1 MGDGA
6 SVTCA
11 RPGTPYR
18 SSEGMADSPDC
29 GRRYTSTSSGQPGER
44 FPLTATSTWTV
55 DWEVTGGGAD
65 SGEFTEI
72 RTSTVGVRVGE
83 VQVVN

>member
-6 SVTCA
+6 AVTCTG
-11 RPGTPYR
+11 PGTSYR
-18 SSEGMADSPDC
+18 GSESMADSPDC
-29 GRRYTSTSSGQPGER
+29 GHRYTHTSSGQPGEW

-55 DWEVTGGGAD
+55 DWEVAGGGAD
-65 SGEFTEI
+65 SGQFTEI

-83 VQVVN
+83 LQVVN

>member
-1 MGDGA
+1 
-6 SVTCA
+6 
-11 RPGTPYR
+11 
-18 SSEGMADSPDC
+18 MADSPDC
-29 GRRYTSTSSGQPGER
+29 GHRDTHTSSGQPGER

-65 SGEFTEI
+65 SGQLTEI

-83 VQVVN
+83 LQVVS